1 MDIFSSSY
9 ILYFYNIWRPSTFL
23 CTYGKKL
30 YMGIGMLIKMRTIGL
45 DRQSA
50 LLNRESF
57 AVKVER
63 KTIQFAFFFLLMYS
77 RQRRCDVENPI
88 IVYKSVLSNASE

>member
-9 ILYFYNIWRPSTFL
+9 ILYFYNIWRDSPFL

-30 YMGIGMLIKMRTIGL
+30 YMGIGLLIKLRTIGL
-45 DRQSA
+45 DIQSA
-50 LLNRESF
+50 LLKRVVFCGKSKKKND
-57 AVKVER
+57 
-63 KTIQFAFFFLLMYS
+63 TICGFFILMHS

-88 IVYKSVLSNASE
+88 VVYKSALSNASE

>member
-9 ILYFYNIWRPSTFL
+9 ILYFYNIWKPSTFS

-30 YMGIGMLIKMRTIGL
+30 YMGIGMMIKMRTIGL
-45 DRQSA
+45 DIQSA
-50 LLNRESF
+50 LLKRVVF
-57 AVKVER
+57 CVKVKR
-63 KTIQFAFFFLLMYS
+63 KTIQFAVFSLMYS

-88 IVYKSVLSNASE
+88 VVYKFVLSNASE